1 MFLGGTYMGL
11 YLVRRIQMTQTNTR
25 CLTKLTVPSFDDL
38 DTLERRLDQRV
49 LSARA
54 TLDRTQM

>member
-1 MFLGGTYMGL
+1 
-11 YLVRRIQMTQTNTR
+11 MTQTSTR

-38 DTLERRLDQRV
+38 NTLERTLDQRV

-54 TLDRTQM
+54 TLERTQM